1 MLWAR
6 TNFINYLQSE
16 ITMSDT
22 QNIATL
28 LKELESLRAE
38 NTALKNQIN
47 YSKAKKTVIVP
58 EAFKAIFDIAE
69 ENVRRYFSKVQSD
82 AEHGEITINGERYI
96 LFRAAA
102 ISYEFLDVFKELYSN
117 NSEEEAIRIGN
128 NFLFDIAH
136 VLGKEDGK
144 AFHKKMSLTDPLQKL
159 SAGPVHFAYTGW
171 ANVEILPESNP
182 SPDDNYYLKFYH
194 HNSFEAQ
201 SWIKA
206 KRKSELPV
214 CTMNCGYSSGWC
226 EESFGMSLTTVEL
239 TCEAQG
245 ADRCTFIM
253 APPHKIH
260 EYLEKQDPEKQSTDY
275 EVPVFFQRKYNEDKL
290 RESLQQKETLLHE
303 VHHRVK
309 NNLQV
314 ISSLLNL
321 QRNGI
326 QDEKLREEFMS
337 SISRVN
343 TMARIHEMIYGN
355 KNVSSIN
362 IEKYFTKLLRSL
374 YQVYNSAGN
383 DIEVKVEIKL
393 YDVIFFPDKAIPLGL
408 ILNEIA
414 CNSFKYAFSGT
425 GIFYLKLTEDNGTY
439 LLIVGDNGKG
449 LPENIKEGSLGL
461 SLIPILCEQIDAQLE
476 VVNSPKG
483 LEYRITFK
491 H

>member
-1 MLWAR
+1 MA
-6 TNFINYLQSE
+6 SE
-16 ITMSDT
+16 IDK
-22 QNIATL
+22 
-28 LKELESLRAE
+28 LKSEIERLRKE
-38 NTALKNQIN
+38 NAALKQ
-47 YSKAKKTVIVP
+47 SLDFGDPKKTVIVP
-58 EAFKAIFDIAE
+58 EAFRAIFDVAE
-69 ENVRRYFSKVQSD
+69 SNVKKYFSNVLSD
-82 AEHGEITINGERYI
+82 PENGEIIINGERYV

-102 ISYEFLDVFKELYSN
+102 ISYEFLDVFKEFYSN
-117 NSEEEAIRIGN
+117 YPEDEAVQIAN

-136 VLGKEDGK
+136 VLGKED
-144 AFHKKMSLTDPLQKL
+144 ARVFHQRMKLTDPVQKL

-171 ANVEILPESNP
+171 ANVEILPESVP
-182 SPDDNYYLKFYH
+182 SPDDNYFLKFYH

-206 KRKSELPV
+206 KRKSDIPV

-226 EESFGMSLTTVEL
+226 EESFSIPLTTVEL

-245 ADRCTFIM
+245 AEHCTFIM

-260 EYLEKQDPEKQSTDY
+260 EYLEKLDPEKKSTPH

-290 RESLQQKETLLHE
+290 RQSLLQKETLLKE

-321 QRNGI
+321 QKNTFH
-326 QDEKLREEFMS
+326 DEALRSEFMS

-343 TMARIHEMIYGN
+343 TMARIHEMIYGD

-374 YQVYNSAGN
+374 FQLYNAEGN
-383 DIEVKVEIKL
+383 EVELKVEIEVK
-393 YDVIFFPDKAIPLGL
+393 DVVFFPDKAIPLGL

-414 CNSFKYAFSGT
+414 SNSFKHAFQKNGK
-425 GIFYLKLTEDNGTY
+425 FHVRLVETEKKY
-439 LLIVGDNGKG
+439 ILSAKDNGKG
-449 LPENIKEGSLGL
+449 LPSVLKEGTLGL

-476 VVNSPKG
+476 VINSPNG
-483 LEYRITFK
+483 LEYRITFDR
-491 H
+491 

>member
-1 MLWAR
+1 MAKPEN
-6 TNFINYLQSE
+6 TDE
-16 ITMSDT
+16 
-22 QNIATL
+22 L
-28 LKELESLRAE
+28 LAELERLKKENAALRYQLE
-38 NTALKNQIN
+38 
-47 YSKAKKTVIVP
+47 YGSPKKTVIVP
-58 EAFKAIFDIAE
+58 VEFAPIFDVAE
-69 ENVRRYFSKVQSD
+69 KNVSSYFSEITSD
-82 AEHGEITINGERYI
+82 AEQGEIEIRGERYI

-117 NSEEEAIRIGN
+117 KPEEEAVSIGN

-144 AFHKKMSLTDPLQKL
+144 VFHKKMNLTDPIQKL
-159 SAGPVHFAYTGW
+159 AAGPVHFAYTGW
-171 ANVEILPESNP
+171 ANVEILPESRP
-182 SPDDNYYLKFYH
+182 SPGDDFYLKFYH

-226 EESFGMSLTTVEL
+226 AESFGMDLTTVEVC
-239 TCEAQG
+239 CEAQG
-245 ADRCTFIM
+245 AEHCTFIM
-253 APPHKIH
+253 APPHMMQK
-260 EYLEKQDPEKQSTDY
+260 YLEKQDAGTYSGEH
-275 EVPVFFQRKYNEDKL
+275 EIPVFFQRKYNEDKL
-290 RESLQQKETLLHE
+290 RDSLRQKETLLRE

-309 NNLQV
+309 NNLQI

-321 QRNGI
+321 QRSSI
-326 QDEKLREEFMS
+326 DDEKLRSEFMS

-343 TMARIHEMIYGN
+343 TMARIHEMIYGD

-374 YQVYNSAGN
+374 FQVYNTAGN
-383 DIEVKVEIKL
+383 DIEVKVSIKL

-414 CNSFKYAFSGT
+414 CNSFKYAFSGK
-425 GIFYLKLTEDNGTY
+425 GVFYLSLTEEEKGKY
-439 LLIVGDNGKG
+439 LLVVGDNGKG
-449 LPENIKEGSLGL
+449 LPEHIKEGSLGL
-461 SLIPILCEQIDAQLE
+461 SLIPVLCEQIDAQLE
-476 VVNSPKG
+476 VVNSSNG
-483 LEYRITFK
+483 LEYRITFE

>member
-1 MLWAR
+1 MAFREDEIENLR
-6 TNFINYLQSE
+6 SE
-16 ITMSDT
+16 IERLRKE
-22 QNIATL
+22 NAL
-28 LKELESLRAE
+28 LKDQVHFG
-38 NTALKNQIN
+38 NP
-47 YSKAKKTVIVP
+47 KKTVIVP
-58 EAFKAIFDIAE
+58 EAFKAIFDQAE
-69 ENVRRYFSKVQSD
+69 INVKKYFTGAETDPEN
-82 AEHGEITINGERYI
+82 AEIIINGERYV

-102 ISYEFLDVFKELYSN
+102 ISYEFLDVFKEFYSN
-117 NSEEEAIRIGN
+117 YPEDEAVQIAN

-136 VLGKEDGK
+136 VLGREDAK
-144 AFHKKMSLTDPLQKL
+144 VFHQRMKLSDPVQKL

-182 SPDDNYYLKFYH
+182 SPDQNYYLKFYH

-206 KRKSELPV
+206 KRKSKIPV

-226 EESFGMSLTTVEL
+226 EASFGIPLTTVEL

-253 APPHKIH
+253 APPDKIQG
-260 EYLEKQDPEKQSTDY
+260 YLDKVENQQKNTTG

-290 RESLQQKETLLHE
+290 KQSLLQKETLLKE

-321 QRNGI
+321 QMNTFT
-326 QDEKLREEFMS
+326 DEKLRAEFMS

-343 TMARIHEMIYGN
+343 TMARIHEMIYGD

-362 IEKYFTKLLRSL
+362 IEKYFSKLLRSL
-374 YQVYNSAGN
+374 FQLYNPAGKE
-383 DIEVKVEIKL
+383 ITLRVEI
-393 YDVIFFPDKAIPLGL
+393 DVKDVVFYPEKAIPLGL

-414 CNSFKYAFSGT
+414 SNSFKYAFDKT
-425 GIFYLKLTEDNGTY
+425 GEFYLNLKETDGNY
-439 LLIVGDNGKG
+439 VLLAGDNGKG
-449 LPENIKEGSLGL
+449 LPDDFEEGNLGL

-476 VVNSPKG
+476 VLNSPAG
-483 LEYRITFK
+483 LGYRISFK
-491 H
+491 G

>member
-1 MLWAR
+1 MED
-6 TNFINYLQSE
+6 QKE
-16 ITMSDT
+16 ID
-22 QNIATL
+22 NL
-28 LKELESLRAE
+28 LNELERLRQE
-38 NTALKNQIN
+38 NSTLKKQLNFG
-47 YSKAKKTVIVP
+47 KPKRTVIVP
-58 EAFKAIFDIAE
+58 ESFAPVFDVAE
-69 ENVRRYFSKVQSD
+69 ENVRRYFEEVHCD

-117 NSEEEAIRIGN
+117 YSEEEAVRIGN

-136 VLGKEDGK
+136 VLGKEDAK
-144 AFHKKMSLTDPLQKL
+144 AFHKKMNLTDPVEKL

-182 SPDDNYYLKFYH
+182 SLDDNFYLKFYH

-206 KRKSELPV
+206 KRKSEIPV

-226 EESFGMSLTTVEL
+226 EESFGFPLTTVEIA
-239 TCEAQG
+239 CEAQG
-245 ADRCTFIM
+245 AERCTFIM
-253 APPHKIH
+253 APPDKIY
-260 EYLEKQDPEKQSTDY
+260 EYLEKQDPKKQSADY

-290 RESLQQKETLLHE
+290 RESLQQKETLLQE

-321 QRNGI
+321 QKNSI
-326 QDEKLREEFMS
+326 NDEELRGEFMS

-374 YQVYNSAGN
+374 YQVYNTSGN
-383 DIEVKVEIKL
+383 AIEVKVEIKL
-393 YDVIFFPDKAIPLGL
+393 YDVIFYPDKAIPLGL

-414 CNSFKYAFSGT
+414 CNSFKYAFPGK
-425 GIFYLKLTEDNGTY
+425 GIFYLKLTEDAGKY
-439 LLIVGDNGKG
+439 LLVVGDNGKG

-476 VVNSPKG
+476 VVNSSQG
-483 LEYRITFK
+483 LEYRITFQ